1 MPSIFTHPLVG
12 LAAAKMLPARY
23 RTKRFW
29 VLSFLCPFIPDL
41 DGIGFY
47 LGLPYEHLF
56 GHRGVTHSVF
66 FALALAIVIVAIFFH
81 EREGLSKRNVL
92 LVAYFTA
99 ITVSHGILDAITNTS
114 NGVAFFSPI
123 ITTRFLFGFTPIEA
137 SPLSPAEFFG
147 ERGFH
152 VIMNELVWVW
162 MPLIALVIVVSF
174 IKRLMRR

>member
-1 MPSIFTHPLVG
+1 MPSIFTHPVVG

-29 VLSFLCPFIPDL
+29 TLSFLCPFIPDL

-56 GHRGVTHSVF
+56 WHRGITHSVF
-66 FALALAIVIVAIFFH
+66 FALALAIVIVAVFFR
-81 EREGLSKRNVL
+81 EREWLSKRNVL

-99 ITVSHGILDAITNTS
+99 ITVSHGLLDAITNTS
-114 NGVAFFSPI
+114 NGVAFFSPF
-123 ITTRFLFGFTPIEA
+123 ITTRFLFGFSPIEA
-137 SPLSPAEFFG
+137 SPLRASEFFG

-162 MPLIALVIVVSF
+162 IPLIALVLVVSL